1 MFNKLMFFTV
11 KSISGKDTGRKKP
24 KKKKSHK
31 KKKKHIYMYVQ
42 RKNTSKKKK
51 KKKILVLSPQLPHLV
66 LHLERDNRVHHAS
79 PLKGSSSPRL
89 GPC

>member
-1 MFNKLMFFTV
+1 MFK
-11 KSISGKDTGRKKP
+11 GKTQ
-24 KKKKSHK
+24 
-31 KKKKHIYMYVQ
+31 V
-42 RKNTSKKKK
+42 KK